1 MGYQYNPT
9 NNSLL
14 SETEELRE
22 RVDML
27 ELTQQTILKRLELQE
42 GAIVMLL
49 TNVSGLAEIVGVGDE
64 E

>member
-42 GAIVMLL
+42 SAIVMLL